1 MISKEPARRQTILVV
16 DDTPDNVLL
25 LMGLLKGIFRVKVAS
40 NGSKAL
46 EVARSEDPPDLI
58 LLDVMMPDMD
68 GYEVCRCLK
77 ANAST
82 HDIPILF
89 LTAKGQPKDEARG
102 FAVGGADYITKPFS
116 PALVLARIRTH
127 LEQRRLLKEEKILL
141 EKTLK
146 GALAVI
152 LEMISMVDPHASE
165 WNQQLAELAE
175 RVAQKLSVK
184 EPWMVGLAG
193 ALSRI
198 GTLTV
203 PKHVLA
209 KVKAKIIL
217 NSDERQIYSRVP
229 EVGYRLLKSIPR
241 LESVAD
247 MVHYSQKNFNG
258 GGIPVDGVSGDGIP
272 LGARIIRVCLDFMN
286 NNFSHKSL
294 IQRVNDMLCNL
305 TFYDPE
311 VVFSLKEIVEEGF
324 LSDFE
329 MEFETEG
336 RDVRIEEL
344 MEGHVL
350 DRSIETKD
358 GQILLRQGTVL
369 RTSHLEKLANFE
381 MIGALQGPV
390 SIRVGGLRQA
400 P

>member
-1 MISKEPARRQTILVV
+1 MTSKEPARRQTILVV

-40 NGSKAL
+40 NGAKAL

-127 LEQRRLLKEEKILL
+127 LEQRRLLSVEKSLL

-146 GALAVI
+146 GALTVI
-152 LEMISMVDPHASE
+152 LEMIASADSRASE
-165 WNQQLAELAE
+165 WNQQLVELTE
-175 RVAQKLSVK
+175 QVARNMGMR
-184 EPWMVGLAG
+184 EPWMVGLAA

-198 GTLTV
+198 GTFTV
-203 PKHVLA
+203 PVHVLA
-209 KVKAKIIL
+209 KVKAKMIL
-217 NSDERQIYSRVP
+217 NSDERKAYGRVP
-229 EVGYRLLKSIPR
+229 EVGYRLLKAIPR
-241 LESVAD
+241 LENVAE
-247 MVHYSQKNFNG
+247 MVYYSQKNFNG
-258 GGIPVDGVSGDGIP
+258 GGFPADDRKGDGIP
-272 LGARIIRVCLDFMN
+272 MGARILRVCLDFMTN
-286 NNFSHKSL
+286 GTAHKTPS
-294 IQRVNDMLCNL
+294 QRVEEMLCNL

-311 VVFSLKEIVEEGF
+311 VVFALKRAVDEGF
-324 LSDFE
+324 FSTGESEGDA
-329 MEFETEG
+329 ET
-336 RDVRIEEL
+336 RKIAIKDL

-350 DRSIETKD
+350 DDSIETID
-358 GQILLRQGTVL
+358 GQVLLRQGTVL
-369 RTSHLEKLANFE
+369 RASHLEKLANFA
-381 MIGALQGPV
+381 MTGAIKGPFAV
-390 SIRVGGLRQA
+390 RMGV
-400 P
+400 